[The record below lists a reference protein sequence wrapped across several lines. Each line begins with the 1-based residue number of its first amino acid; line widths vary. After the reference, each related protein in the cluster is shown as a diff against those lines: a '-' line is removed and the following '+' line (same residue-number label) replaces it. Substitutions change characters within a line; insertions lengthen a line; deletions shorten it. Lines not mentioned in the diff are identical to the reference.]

1 MFYNKI
7 IWRIEMTFNE
17 NLIREAAYYNW
28 QNAGCPFGQDE
39 KFWNMAI
46 EQIYGSKAAKS
57 CCSTSSSSKKTASS
71 RKKQKATLIKVVFLC
86 LLIPVIIPTT
96 NLSCPPSTL
105 FSLFFPSAALA
116 SFFFTEF

>member
-1 MFYNKI
+1 MFTLNLFLQQN

-46 EQIYGSKAAKS
+46 EQIYGSKATTS
-57 CCSTSSSSKKTASS
+57 CCSKSSSKKTVSSKKPAAKTASKS
-71 RKKQKATLIKVVFLC
+71 ASKSKK
-86 LLIPVIIPTT
+86 
-96 NLSCPPSTL
+96 
-105 FSLFFPSAALA
+105 
-116 SFFFTEF
+116 